1 MRPCW
6 SIWSRAMDDKIWP
19 NDMYIETSTMNL
31 LDENID
37 KFKLF
42 TWWNFTMKEDKI
54 VAKLI
59 NITTPIATIVKHA
72 NHVDDLEQLET
83 KYYLDQLG
91 NIVAT

>member
-1 MRPCW
+1 MG
-6 SIWSRAMDDKIWP
+6 
-19 NDMYIETSTMNL
+19 
-31 LDENID
+31 
-37 KFKLF
+37 
-42 TWWNFTMKEDKI
+42 EDKI

-83 KYYLDQLG
+83 KYYLDRLG

>member
-1 MRPCW
+1 MG
-6 SIWSRAMDDKIWP
+6 
-19 NDMYIETSTMNL
+19 
-31 LDENID
+31 
-37 KFKLF
+37 
-42 TWWNFTMKEDKI
+42 EDNI

-72 NHVDDLEQLET
+72 NHVDDLEHLET